1 MLPKIAAHARAC
13 QEDARDVC
21 RRLDEWLFEPGIFFA
36 LDATNRR
43 VAGVPVASL
52 EHGHDL
58 IGQGGAVASI
68 VGRLRADFAAVDVDV
83 AGVPGEAITEAIASW
98 CDRVGVWHVVRPSGG
113 APGRHHV
120 IIHAATCRDGL
131 EELIA
136 QLRESWRASATMI
149 DLRSALRPLSAPHR
163 LGGWA
168 PPYRADEA
176 LTGLASVGESIGL
189 TSHGVAAARAS
200 HMGSTRA
207 KKKRAWTPAAPRT
220 PRRTYARRAL
230 PPGWQTYLATGRKPA
245 WSKAHSPTTDTSR
258 STYEL
263 MCTAA
268 MVRAGMSHE
277 EAWHAI
283 ETAHPDAMTRSRAS
297 WPRWVRAVWNVA
309 VKSDDD
315 FAPVP
320 RVEEPI
326 LHATQEARD
335 RLRSLAWT
343 LEMRERVSVLAVA
356 TVLLHRMERE
366 SSLRVPCPERDLVLD
381 TGIRSRTTIRAA
393 LRRLHGVLGVLHTDS
408 YDIAQRATSSFEF
421 EIPAASGVVRDIA
434 PPSFHIPLA
443 PVLPGEL
450 PPAAWLVL
458 ASLDSRVGLSVE
470 DVALKAQLCPTA
482 GEVSGWT
489 RRQVL
494 RHLAHLQAHGL
505 AQVSANGE
513 WTRPQTLPT
522 LEAVSAE
529 QQVVRERIALER
541 LVFRERASAWVLAR
555 RTSVVACQERA
566 QRWWAGLDAG
576 ERALRVQRLSGEF
589 SSLSVWQQQ
598 QRKRAWEERNLARGV
613 DPAQRHVDWLH
624 AQDRREFERRR
635 EERRMWFANLGEP
648 LRQAYATSWDEHR
661 RRYGYPISVDESSE
675 PR

>member
-1 MLPKIAAHARAC
+1 MLPKIAAYARAC

-52 EHGHDL
+52 GQGHDL
-58 IGQGGAVASI
+58 IAQGGAVASI

-120 IIHAATCRDGL
+120 IIHAATRRDAL
-131 EELIA
+131 EGLIA
-136 QLRESWRASATMI
+136 QLRASWQASATMI
-149 DLRSALRPLSAPHR
+149 DLRSSVRPLSAPHR

-168 PPYRADEA
+168 APYRPDEA
-176 LTGLASVGESIGL
+176 LTRLARLGESIGL
-189 TSHGVAAARAS
+189 THGVAGTEAS
-200 HMGSTRA
+200 HTGSA
-207 KKKRAWTPAAPRT
+207 QGKKKRAWTPATPRT

-230 PPGWQTYLATGRKPA
+230 PGAWQTYLTTGRKPA

-309 VKSDDD
+309 VKSDDG

-366 SSLRVPCPERDLVLD
+366 GTLRVPCPERDLVLD

-393 LRRLHGVLGVLHTDS
+393 LRRLHGVFGTLHTDS
-408 YDIAQRATSSFEF
+408 YDITQRATSSFEF
-421 EIPAASGVVRDIA
+421 EIPVASGVVRDIA

-443 PVLPGEL
+443 PTLPGDL
-450 PPAAWLVL
+450 PSAAWLVL
-458 ASLDSRVGLSVE
+458 ASLDSRVGLSAE
-470 DVALKAQLCPTA
+470 DVALKAQLCPA
-482 GEVSGWT
+482 SGEVSGWA

-494 RHLAHLQAHGL
+494 RHLAHLQGHGL
-505 AQVSANGE
+505 AEVSASGE

-522 LEAVSAE
+522 RDDFSTE

-555 RTSVVACQERA
+555 RASIAACQERA

-589 SSLSVWQQQ
+589 SGLSVWRQQ
-598 QRKRAWEERNLARGV
+598 QRKRAWEERNLRRGV
-613 DPAQRHVDWLH
+613 DPAQRHAAWLH

-635 EERRMWFANLGEP
+635 EERRVWFANLADP
-648 LRQAYATSWDEHR
+648 LRQAYATSWDDHR
-661 RRYGYPISVDESSE
+661 RRYGYATSVDASSE
-675 PR
+675 LR